1 MSNTNIFTILSLLDY
16 NNNILIENNL
26 SHYIFNITNLNF
38 LYYIKNE
45 SLSLSSC
52 SIDGKLLNIN
62 KSITFLESN
71 DNSDSELSDLNE
83 ESNNS
88 DSYLTITSNT
98 SFNSYISNESFNE
111 LDDSD
116 SDFEDSIKLS
126 FNSNSECDL
135 SELNELEL
143 TESSNELNEL
153 ELNESEE
160 ILNNKNL
167 KYIIQNDY
175 DNFYYYIC
183 KLDQLKFK
191 NISLYNKLNK
201 QLIFIN
207 LQKIQDAFFNLLEF
221 YKYS

>member
-71 DNSDSELSDLNE
+71 DNSESELSDLNE